1 MIINNAFSVSQTRL
15 PPLKK
20 KSVNKKEINMM
31 ASLPIT
37 SLTLPFTLGLNAPT
51 LFTSIALPS
60 SLGFWKREYG
70 VSYGYGGSILA
81 AAYWTFQKSK
91 EANNQ
96 IGMIHS
102 ALHMLYG
109 ARLIVFLL
117 YREIFIP
124 KFRELTKRIEDSSP
138 PTRIQRAPFII
149 QCGLLYF
156 LMSCPLLLTSTLP
169 ATTYSST
176 AITTTILKTLLG
188 ISSVGLLCEIIGD
201 THKSIAKAIHG
212 QSHLVTGALFSFFR
226 HPNYTGELILWL
238 ASTLTGI
245 VAFFMHKDFTTVTYS
260 LAASS
265 LFGALGIAFV
275 LAQAAGG
282 LERRQQHVYGNT
294 EEYKLWIKK
303 SWAGIVLK
311 KSTETK

>member
-102 ALHMLYG
+102 ALHMLYCS
-109 ARLIVFLL
+109 RLIVFLL

-124 KFRELTKRIEDSSP
+124 KCPSYRIKD
-138 PTRIQRAPFII
+138 
-149 QCGLLYF
+149 LVK
-156 LMSCPLLLTSTLP
+156 
-169 ATTYSST
+169 
-176 AITTTILKTLLG
+176 AIDKNCKIKILKQKDQTYRIFL
-188 ISSVGLLCEIIGD
+188 
-201 THKSIAKAIHG
+201 HKS
-212 QSHLVTGALFSFFR
+212 
-226 HPNYTGELILWL
+226 
-238 ASTLTGI
+238 
-245 VAFFMHKDFTTVTYS
+245 
-260 LAASS
+260 
-265 LFGALGIAFV
+265 
-275 LAQAAGG
+275 
-282 LERRQQHVYGNT
+282 
-294 EEYKLWIKK
+294 
-303 SWAGIVLK
+303 
-311 KSTETK
+311 